1 MVLAWHRTPGTRTRR
16 ARPGRIRPGTV
27 RPGTIRYR
35 TIRYRT
41 IRYGAAVA
49 VALTLAGSALAGTG
63 AAGTAAAA
71 TASCPWVHS
80 RAPVAQRV
88 RQLMAVM
95 TLDDKLAMVD
105 GVGFSSGT
113 AGYVGHIAAN
123 PGLCIPGLNL
133 EDGPQGVADSV
144 PGVTQLPAP
153 AALAAAWDP
162 ALARAYGTVVGSEE
176 RGKGADV
183 NLGPTVNIVRDPR
196 WGRAFESY
204 GEDPYLAGQTAVGFI
219 GGVQRQG
226 VMSQVKH
233 LAVYNQETNRNT
245 AADDAVVSQR
255 AIQEIYLPQFEAA
268 ATQARA
274 ASVMCSYS
282 SVNGQFACENKYLLT
297 NVLRQQWH
305 YPGFVTSDWGATH
318 STVPSALN
326 GLDMQMPGGS
336 GFGTDYYGAP
346 LKQAVQSGQVPV
358 AALDAMVSPILTE
371 MFRFGLFD
379 RAPSGSLTATV
390 TTPAHAQT
398 GRDAAEAG
406 TVLLKDDGGVLP
418 LRPGRDSSVAVI
430 GSDGGKWAMTS
441 GGGSA
446 GVIAPYVVTPE
457 QGIGKRGAASGVT
470 VSYAQGDVPVSGAL
484 DTVPASAFPK
494 GLTADYF
501 NNTTQ
506 SGPPVATGTVPGI
519 ALSWGGKPPAP
530 GVSASGWSA
539 KFTGTINLPAAGT
552 YDLSLSFTG
561 TAAVSIGGKQ
571 VFASQQQFNGTARAS
586 VELPAGS
593 ASIEVDYADTIPVG
607 TDGITLGWAPPQTPS
622 LLDQAVAAAK
632 KASVA
637 VVFAG
642 NFETEGADLP
652 TIDLPASEN
661 QLISAVAAANPDT
674 VVVLNTGS
682 AVTMPWLSQVK
693 GVMEAW
699 YPGQDDGDEIAAVL
713 FGDVNP
719 SGKLPVTFP
728 RNLAQVPA
736 STPAQWPGVN
746 GTVQY
751 SEGLLVGYR
760 WYSTKHITPLFPFGA
775 GLSYT
780 RFAFSR
786 LAVRPGPAGG
796 FVVSADVTNTGAR
809 SGAEVAQLY
818 VGDPAPAGEPAEQ
831 LKGFQ
836 RVALRPGQ
844 TRTVSF
850 TLGRAAFAWWD
861 QQAGRWTV
869 SPGRYA
875 LMVGDSSASLP
886 LIAHVNLGGNG

>member
-1 MVLAWHRTPGTRTRR
+1 MVLAWQRTPRIRTRPR
-16 ARPGRIRPGTV
+16 KTGHS
-27 RPGTIRYR
+27 
-35 TIRYRT
+35 
-41 IRYGAAVA
+41 AAVA
-49 VALTLAGSALAGTG
+49 VVLALASSVLAATG
-63 AAGTAAAA
+63 AAASTASGTAAAA
-71 TASCPWVHS
+71 AACPWVHS
-80 RAPVAQRV
+80 GAPVAQRV
-88 RQLMAVM
+88 RQLLAQM

-105 GVGFSSGT
+105 GVGFSTGT

-123 PGLCIPGLNL
+123 PKLCVPALNL
-133 EDGPQGVADSV
+133 EDGPQGVADNV

-153 AALAAAWDP
+153 TALAAAWDP

-204 GEDPYLAGQTAVGFI
+204 GEDPYLAGETAVGYI
-219 GGVQRQG
+219 GGVQGQG
-226 VMSQVKH
+226 VMAQVKH
-233 LAVYNQETNRNT
+233 LAVYNQETSRNT

-255 AIQEIYLPQFEAA
+255 TMQEIYLPQFEAA
-268 ATQARA
+268 VTKAQA

-282 SVNGQFACENKYLLT
+282 VVNGQFACENKYLLT
-297 NVLRQQWH
+297 NVLKQEWH
-305 YPGFVTSDWGATH
+305 FPGFVTSDWGATH

-358 AALDAMVSPILTE
+358 AVLDGMVSRILTA
-371 MFRFGLFD
+371 MFRFGLFN
-379 RAPSGSLTATV
+379 RPHTGSLTATV

-406 TVLLKDDGGVLP
+406 TVLLKNDGGVLP
-418 LRPGRDSSVAVI
+418 LQQERDKSVAVI
-430 GSDGGKWAMTS
+430 GSDGGKYALTS

-457 QGIGKRGAASGVT
+457 QGISKRGAASGVT
-470 VSYAQGDVPVSGAL
+470 VSYAQGDVPATGAL
-484 DTVPASAFPK
+484 DAVPASAFGK
-494 GLTADYF
+494 GLTADYY
-501 NNTTQ
+501 NNITQ
-506 SGPPVATGTVPGI
+506 SGTPVATGAVPGI
-519 ALSWGGKPPAP
+519 ALSWGGKSPAP
-530 GVSASGWSA
+530 GVNASGWSA
-539 KFTGTINLPAAGT
+539 KFTGSINLPAAGT

-561 TAAVSIGGKQ
+561 TASVSIGGKQ
-571 VFASQQQFNGTARAS
+571 VFTSQQQFNGAVRAS
-586 VELPAGS
+586 VQLPAGT
-593 ASIEVDYADTIPVG
+593 AAIEVDYADTIPVP

-637 VVFAG
+637 VVFAS

-652 TIDLPASEN
+652 AIGLPASEN

-693 GVMEAW
+693 GVIEAW
-699 YPGQDDGDEIAAVL
+699 YPGQDDGDAIAAVL

-728 RNLAQVPA
+728 VSLAQVPA
-736 STPAQWPGVN
+736 STPAQWPGIN

-751 SEGLLVGYR
+751 SEGVLVGYR
-760 WYSTKHITPLFPFGA
+760 WYTTKHITPLFPFGA

-780 RFAFSR
+780 SFAFSR
-786 LAVRPGPAGG
+786 LAVRPGPAGS
-796 FVVSADVTNTGAR
+796 FAVSADITDTGSRA
-809 SGAEVAQLY
+809 GAEVAQLY
-818 VGDPAPAGEPAEQ
+818 VGDPASTGEPAEQ

-836 RVALRPGQ
+836 RVTLRPGQ
-844 TRTVSF
+844 TKAVSF
-850 TLGRAAFAWWD
+850 TVGRNAFAWWN
-861 QQAGRWTV
+861 QQASRWTV
-869 SPGRYA
+869 TPGRYS

-886 LIAHVNLGGNG
+886 LIAHVTLGGNA